1 MEINNVYA
9 EAVVSKNVKFNHGD
23 AMALGIEWTNVLR
36 WTLALDLRE
45 KYNKTPYDE
54 RKEFGD
60 LPSEDDIKALQDK
73 AVESLN
79 KISKFINKIALYPS
93 DSNIF
98 ND

>member
-9 EAVVSKNVKFNHGD
+9 EAVVSVNVEFEHGD
-23 AMALGIEWTNVLR
+23 AMALGIEWTNVAK
-36 WTLALDLRE
+36 WTLALDLKE

-54 RKEFGD
+54 RKEFGE
-60 LPSEDDIKALQDK
+60 LPSEDEIKALQDK

-93 DSNIF
+93 NSNIF
-98 ND
+98 ED